1 MKKKS
6 IMGIEFKWEVLL
18 VYLVSIL
25 GLIFSFMK
33 DKEVDKDVKLQY
45 NQAGTIFIINIA
57 ISIITSIFNNMNVPF
72 VGVALWFVQIAI
84 FVFEIVAIVKAF
96 SNESYRI
103 PVIGDLSE
111 KIFK

>member
-33 DKEVDKDVKLQY
+33 DKKVDKDVKLQY

-57 ISIITSIFNNMNVPF
+57 ISIITNIFNNMNVPF
-72 VGVALWFVQIAI
+72 VGLALWLVQIAI